1 MLDSLDSLD
10 YLDSTDVAEAFDS
23 LSDSLSDSVSF
34 FSGIVVV
41 FMLIGLALSIFMI
54 VCMWKMFSKA
64 NQPGWASIIP
74 IYNAIIFFKIG
85 GKPWYWILFMLIPIA
100 DIVFAI
106 MAIQSFLKAF
116 GRGSAGSVLLL
127 LFFPVFYY
135 PYLAF
140 SNDVKYVGV

>member
-1 MLDSLDSLD
+1 MLDDSID
-10 YLDSTDVAEAFDS
+10 YLDSTDVANAFDS

-41 FMLIGLALSIFMI
+41 FMLIGLAISILMV

-74 IYNAIIFFKIG
+74 IYNIIVFFRIG

-100 DIVFAI
+100 NIVFAI
-106 MAIQSFLKAF
+106 MALQSFLKAF
-116 GRGSAGSVLLL
+116 GKGSAGSVLLA
-127 LFFPVFYY
+127 LFLSVFYY

-140 SNDVKYVGV
+140 SKDVQYVGA